1 MFYLDEMALLFSL
14 ENLLTEEGM
23 DSIGKDFKVQ
33 QYTHKAQSEEEKK
46 QELQGPSEH
55 AKVTTNSKVVPERGM
70 ALI

>member
-1 MFYLDEMALLFSL
+1 MALLFSL

-33 QYTHKAQSEEEKK
+33 QYTHTGYSMKK
-46 QELQGPSEH
+46 IRSRNDRDHPDILKSL
-55 AKVTTNSKVVPERGM
+55 KCSTRGT